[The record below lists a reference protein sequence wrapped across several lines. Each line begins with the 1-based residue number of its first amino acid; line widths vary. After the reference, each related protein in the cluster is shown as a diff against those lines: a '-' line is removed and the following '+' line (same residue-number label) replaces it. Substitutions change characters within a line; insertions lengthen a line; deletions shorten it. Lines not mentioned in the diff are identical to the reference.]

1 MELTSQ
7 LRHVQNN
14 NVNISKVFSIQ
25 SIFNTTLTFKNSAL
39 ESRNVILNLL
49 INCGDKQSVHVM
61 ISQLRHT
68 SNCDGVDCD
77 GVDIFK

>member
-14 NVNISKVFSIQ
+14 NVNISKYSEY
-25 SIFNTTLTFKNSAL
+25 FNTTLTFKNSAL

-49 INCGDKQSVHVM
+49 INFGDKQRKRSCNDKSAP
-61 ISQLRHT
+61 SQ
-68 SNCDGVDCD
+68 
-77 GVDIFK
+77 IKM